1 MNRIMNRIM
10 NYCSK
15 IWHVESCLR
24 PNYYKK
30 TTSRT
35 RSRSYPHFS
44 FRSHSDESI
53 GLGIYSCFIQ
63 TI

>member
-1 MNRIMNRIM
+1 MNRIM

-63 TI
+63 ETI